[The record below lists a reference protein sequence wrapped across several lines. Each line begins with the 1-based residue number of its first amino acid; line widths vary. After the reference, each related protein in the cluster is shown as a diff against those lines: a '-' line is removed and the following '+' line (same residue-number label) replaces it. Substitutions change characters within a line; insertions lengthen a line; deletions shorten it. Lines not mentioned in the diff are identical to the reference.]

1 MRYFVLADPHSYY
14 SIMIKALQEKG
25 FDENDDNHKIILC
38 GDAFDRG
45 TQSIEMFEFIKKM
58 QKKDKLIYIRGNH
71 EDLLD
76 NLLCTM
82 DPKYHDLH
90 NGTVNTICQF
100 SEMTLNEVLDN
111 FQYAC
116 MKTIKKGIKKYL
128 NDSTIDY
135 YETNNYIFVHGYVT
149 LDEDWKKGSWSEAR
163 WLNGVSQFL
172 SEKRIFNK
180 TIVCGHYHCNW
191 YRDRNL
197 NEEEKWKDFSPQEVI
212 NENNEKIIAIDAC
225 TAFSKQI
232 NVLIIDD

>member
-1 MRYFVLADPHSYY
+1 MKKKTYFVTSDIHSYFTLFY
-14 SIMIKALQEKG
+14 NELKKQGFNEK
-25 FDENDDNHKIILC
+25 NKNHILIIC
-38 GDAFDRG
+38 GDLFDRG
-45 TQSIEMFEFIKKM
+45 NEPQEIIDFI
-58 QKKDKLIYIRGNH
+58 LSLPRERCILIRGNH

-100 SEMTLNEVLDN
+100 SEMTLNEALDN

-197 NEEEKWKDFSPQEVI
+197 NEE
-212 NENNEKIIAIDAC
+212 
-225 TAFSKQI
+225 
-232 NVLIIDD
+232 